1 MYIHDE
7 QRDPLMKKIHLLR
20 KDVRSLVENFKMY
33 EDLEAPN
40 MQSDLKKL
48 KAEASQAERD
58 FKLHE
63 KEAVKKLDQ
72 ALSDFLEGMDKE

>member
-20 KDVRSLVENFKMY
+20 KDVRSLVENFKLY
-33 EDLEAPN
+33 EDLVVPEIQGN
-40 MQSDLKKL
+40 LKSL
-48 KAEASQAERD
+48 KTEVSQAEKG

-72 ALSDFLEGMDKE
+72 ALSDFLEEMEKE